1 MKGVGVNG
9 SRRRARLTTAIRIVV
24 GASAI
29 VAAVLGQW
37 ETAVITAC
45 IGLVTH
51 LPSIIGR
58 RYRLELPPAF
68 EALAVLFVFG
78 SLFLGEVRGYYT
90 RFWWWDAL
98 LHIGAGFLVGILG
111 FMLVYTLNERGL
123 GSLQLRAS
131 FVALFSF
138 TFSLAIGAL
147 WEIFEFG
154 MDQVFGLNMQKS
166 GLVDTMWD
174 MIVNVIGAAVIALLG
189 YGWLKT
195 SEVDSF
201 LERWIERS
209 VEAPE

>member
-9 SRRRARLTTAIRIVV
+9 TRRRARLTTAIRIVV

-51 LPSIIGR
+51 LPAIIGR

-131 FVALFSF
+131 FVSLFSF